1 MLQRHAW
8 ATLVALC
15 VLAQALVAPSARAAE
30 KVDLLL
36 VLAADISR
44 SIDEPKFRLQR
55 DGYAAALVDPRV
67 IKAIGSGPTG
77 RIAIAFVEWS
87 GPTAQATVVAWSQIS
102 TATDARVLADRIRE
116 APRLFMERTA
126 IGSAIDYSVRLLDEA
141 PFEATRRVIDVS
153 GDGTNNSGRDV
164 VESRQAAL
172 ARGITINGI
181 VILTETPLP
190 YNPTHTHPPGGLQA
204 YYENNVIGGPGAF
217 VFAAESFE
225 TFGTSIAAKLIKE
238 IAAAPAGPVVR

>member
-1 MLQRHAW
+1 M
-8 ATLVALC
+8 V
-15 VLAQALVAPSARAAE
+15 
-30 KVDLLL
+30 
-36 VLAADISR
+36 
-44 SIDEPKFRLQR
+44 
-55 DGYAAALVDPRV
+55 G
-67 IKAIGSGPTG
+67 
-77 RIAIAFVEWS
+77 
-87 GPTAQATVVAWSQIS
+87 
-102 TATDARVLADRIRE
+102 ADRIRE